1 MMWYLHES
9 RYFSAHWVSG
19 RQLWGHSK
27 ASCSAIHSFFLL
39 SIYRV
44 LCIEATARN
53 KTENDLLH
61 GANAKKA
68 KNKSMQISRFNNS
81 RR

>member
-1 MMWYLHES
+1 MSPDISLPTGS
-9 RYFSAHWVSG
+9 QG
-19 RQLWGHSK
+19 D
-27 ASCSAIHSFFLL
+27 SCGATVKPHALPFIHSFIFLL